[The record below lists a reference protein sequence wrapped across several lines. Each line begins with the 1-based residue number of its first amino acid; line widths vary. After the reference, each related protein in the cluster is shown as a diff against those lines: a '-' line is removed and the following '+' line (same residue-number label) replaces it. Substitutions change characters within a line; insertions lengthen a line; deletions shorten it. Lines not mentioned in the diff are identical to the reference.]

1 MRRLIAIK
9 SETDYSLA
17 RESSGE
23 FGHTNGSFRSAIPI
37 RRDHQTEPDPMLL
50 RGPSPS
56 VQQPFN
62 NLFVRP
68 KPPSQEPRPDRHLSP
83 DSTIRCG
90 VLNDLSDQTGQ
101 FIGTAYHTGC
111 GLHGVPERLETSTH
125 GQRWD
130 WESRRARQLRKR
142 CGPHSAIEMK
152 M

>member
-9 SETDYSLA
+9 SETDYPLA
-17 RESSGE
+17 REGSGE
-23 FGHTNGSFRSAIPI
+23 FGHTNGFFRSAIPI
-37 RRDHQTEPDPMLL
+37 RCDHQTEPHPMLL

-56 VQQPFN
+56 VQQPFHN
-62 NLFVRP
+62 QFVRP

-83 DSTIRCG
+83 GSTIRCR
-90 VLNDLSDQTGQ
+90 VLNDLSNQAYQ
-101 FIGTAYHTGC
+101 FIGTAYHTSC

-142 CGPHSAIEMK
+142 CGPHGAIEMK